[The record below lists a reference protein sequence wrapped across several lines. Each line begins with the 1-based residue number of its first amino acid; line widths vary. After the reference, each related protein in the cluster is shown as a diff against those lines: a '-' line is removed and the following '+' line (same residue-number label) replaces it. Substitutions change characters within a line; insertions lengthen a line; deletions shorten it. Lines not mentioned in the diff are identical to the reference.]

1 MREYH
6 FYVYILT
13 NDYGNVMYIGVTNDL
28 VRRVYEHKE
37 GVCDGFTKKYHV
49 HKLVYYEY
57 FEDIRCAIR
66 REKELKGWN
75 RAKKNALVMSVN
87 PSWREIELDP

>member
-13 NDYGNVMYIGVTNDL
+13 NDYGSVMYIGVTNNL
-28 VRRVYEHKE
+28 LRRMTEHRE
-37 GVCDGFTKKYHV
+37 GVNKGFTKKYHV
-49 HKLVYYEY
+49 HKLVYYEHY
-57 FEDIRCAIR
+57 GDIRDAIH
-66 REKELKGWN
+66 REKELKGWT

-87 PSWREIELDP
+87 PTWREIELNP